1 MYLTVQLF
9 NWKEYTG
16 KILIIVVWLDVVS
29 FSDWHEPYR
38 EYKEQHRVWVI
49 QIWEACNTDSND
61 CVCRH
66 PQRGSINHKKFNFLN
81 ITATQ
86 MQLHVILP
94 EQRGNT
100 NQKRTSLI
108 HLCLHICV
116 CVCVE
121 LYVDHS
127 YRSLPLQR
135 FTFDCTCD
143 CLFGW
148 LISKTMNIMQLIHCS
163 LFSLTKWIHEDC
175 SSCKTC
181 GQPADPC
188 NIQIKISFLSLLE
201 FKNKIS
207 DHFCLLLNHNQYRDI
222 QIEACLF

>member
-1 MYLTVQLF
+1 M
-9 NWKEYTG
+9 
-16 KILIIVVWLDVVS
+16 S
-29 FSDWHEPYR
+29 FSPN
-38 EYKEQHRVWVI
+38 KEEI
-49 QIWEACNTDSND
+49 PI
-61 CVCRH
+61 
-66 PQRGSINHKKFNFLN
+66 KKGPLWY
-81 ITATQ
+81 
-86 MQLHVILP
+86 
-94 EQRGNT
+94 
-100 NQKRTSLI
+100 
-108 HLCLHICV
+108 ICV
-116 CVCVE
+116 CIFFWCICVCICVE

-135 FTFDCTCD
+135 FTFDCTCF
-143 CLFGW
+143 FGR

-188 NIQIKISFLSLLE
+188 NIQITMLFLSLLE

-222 QIEACLF
+222 QIETCLF